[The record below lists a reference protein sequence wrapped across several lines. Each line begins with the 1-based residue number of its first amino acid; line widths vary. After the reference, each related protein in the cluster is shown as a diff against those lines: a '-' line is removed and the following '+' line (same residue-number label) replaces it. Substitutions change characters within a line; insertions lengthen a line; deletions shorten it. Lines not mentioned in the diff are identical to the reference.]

1 MSKYYNKQDV
11 KPILVA
17 LLSNPVYMK
26 SFEDEM
32 VQSINLN
39 NDAMEEII
47 TDACHLAYLLD
58 KVTDKWL
65 D

>member
-1 MSKYYNKQDV
+1 MQKYYNKQDV

-17 LLSNPVYMK
+17 LLSNPAYMK
-26 SFEDEM
+26 NFEDGM
-32 VQSINLN
+32 SQTINLN

-47 TDACHLAYLLD
+47 TDACHLACLLD